1 MILAN
6 VRERLTPRDIDLVI
20 DVLAEGDAERQR
32 HLAARAR
39 IEGIDSLLDQPDLLG
54 RLERL
59 GALNGPSPALF
70 FYVAARRALLDSG
83 IDDMALSDYVASL
96 LYEFGLRDRAYRIAH
111 HDDEIYSYLV
121 DLAIDI
127 EAIPGRRGFLL
138 CAHLGNFSLWL
149 AGVFPDYITA
159 RRERKGGPD
168 FGYYEAMGSQGYRL
182 ARDHQLARRFGLE
195 EIYSRAADRFGQ
207 IRVALNRLSDRL
219 FFPDW
224 HTPDRLLRQ
233 VTDG

>member
-6 VRERLTPRDIDLVI
+6 VRERLTPRDVELVVE
-20 DVLAEGDAERQR
+20 VLAEGDAARQR
-32 HLAARAR
+32 DLSARAR
-39 IEGIDSLLDQPDLLG
+39 VDGIDYLLDRPDLLG

-59 GALNGPSPALF
+59 PALGSPSPALF
-70 FYVAARRALLDSG
+70 FYVAARRALLESG
-83 IDDMALSDYVASL
+83 IDDAALSDYVASL

-111 HDDEIYSYLV
+111 HDDEVYRYLV

-127 EAIPGRRGFLL
+127 EAVPGRRGFLL
-138 CAHLGNFSLWL
+138 SAHLGNFSLWL

-168 FGYYEAMGSQGYRL
+168 FSYYEAMGSQGYRL

-195 EIYSRAADRFGQ
+195 EIYSRAADCFGQ
-207 IRVALNRLSDRL
+207 IRIALNRLSDRL
-219 FFPDW
+219 FFPNW
-224 HTPDRLLRQ
+224 PTPDRLLRQ
-233 VTDG
+233 AMDG